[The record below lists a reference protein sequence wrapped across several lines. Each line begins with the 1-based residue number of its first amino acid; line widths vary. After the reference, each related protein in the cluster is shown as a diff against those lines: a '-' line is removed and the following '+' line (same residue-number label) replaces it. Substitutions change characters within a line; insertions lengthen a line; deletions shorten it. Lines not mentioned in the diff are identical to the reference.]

1 MTQYATKPTQ
11 IPCNSSFIVNKVDF
25 ESSCTNFSNRLRNLL
40 DAARQSI
47 ISQVNILCVREPNS
61 SVFFVLFLVPLLA
74 SIVKCFSE
82 ARRATQFNQMR
93 RRLLATFYACYPLG
107 ECGPSRPVFGQAQ
120 LRAALSDLLKCRKCD
135 TTLHSHASCAS
146 TFPCEGTIIQR
157 TITAASAAET
167 HAPSRS

>member
-1 MTQYATKPTQ
+1 MH
-11 IPCNSSFIVNKVDF
+11 CNSSFIVNKFDF

-47 ISQVNILCVREPNS
+47 ISQVNILCVRDPND
-61 SVFFVLFLVPLLA
+61 SVFFVSFSVPLLA
-74 SIVKCFSE
+74 SIVKCCSE
-82 ARRATQFNQMR
+82 ACRATQRNPMR
-93 RRLLATFYACYPLG
+93 RRLLATFSACYALG

-120 LRAALSDLLKCRKCD
+120 LRTALSDILKSRKCD
-135 TTLHSHASCAS
+135 DMLRSHASCAS

-167 HAPSRS
+167 QGSSRS